1 MPNWHSGCLHDPAD
15 NGGIG
20 KHVIS
25 SSFHS
30 PDGRLIDARLSNKR
44 LPAAV
49 LFRLALHRPALL
61 AAPPGDPGKVAISC
75 ST

>member
-1 MPNWHSGCLHDPAD
+1 MRAD
-15 NGGIG
+15 NGATIG
-20 KHVIS
+20 KHVIILLVP
-25 SSFHS
+25 FA
-30 PDGRLIDARLSNKR
+30 DGRLVDARLSNKR

-61 AAPPGDPGKVAISC
+61 ADPHGDPGKVAISC